1 MAKKKI
7 SRSDEPVTTP
17 APASPR
23 LRTTKRPAA
32 TSPPAISA
40 GLDASLPHEP
50 LALAD
55 DLSRQADGAEPT
67 YDQIAEAAYHRYLQR
82 GGNHG
87 QDFDDW
93 VEAERSLRKR
103 K

>member
-1 MAKKKI
+1 MAKKKN
-7 SRSDEPVTTP
+7 SRSDEPVKTP
-17 APASPR
+17 ATPR

-32 TSPPAISA
+32 VPPPDITA
-40 GLDASLPHEP
+40 GVDGPLAHEP
-50 LALAD
+50 LSLAD
-55 DLSRQADGAEPT
+55 DLSRERAEPEPT

-93 VEAERSLRKR
+93 VEAERSLRKP